1 MRTQLPCLLVATL
14 SEPHPRAGFP
24 HCLCPGPVPGERGH
38 AGVLQSHTLT
48 LVKDCSQPERRLL
61 KFPHHPQIL
70 AVVIV
75 WEAGAVCIYPH
86 SIHLTEEYPDR
97 KHVFKQQQHIT
108 KKKNHHRQ
116 MV

>member
-1 MRTQLPCLLVATL
+1 M
-14 SEPHPRAGFP
+14 
-24 HCLCPGPVPGERGH
+24 PGERGH